1 MIRARVRCIS
11 IVAKSAACRTH
22 HSTCAAIFVITTTA
36 VTAAALPWAAS
47 STTKA
52 MEAARQVLEH
62 LDSLAYACAM
72 EGLSITPRTAKCTL
86 LRVLLPLHQNKR
98 HQKKRRPS
106 DTHFCSTG
114 LDLALQ

>member
-1 MIRARVRCIS
+1 
-11 IVAKSAACRTH
+11 
-22 HSTCAAIFVITTTA
+22 
-36 VTAAALPWAAS
+36 
-47 STTKA
+47 
-52 MEAARQVLEH
+52 
-62 LDSLAYACAM
+62 
-72 EGLSITPRTAKCTL
+72 